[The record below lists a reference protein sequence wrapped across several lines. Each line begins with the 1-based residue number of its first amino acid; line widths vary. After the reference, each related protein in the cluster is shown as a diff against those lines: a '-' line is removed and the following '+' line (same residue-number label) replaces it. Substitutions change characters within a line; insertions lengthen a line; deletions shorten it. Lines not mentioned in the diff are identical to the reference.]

1 MRTGFV
7 IGLALGLAG
16 LIVAGPPRAH
26 AACEACNDAG
36 APGAAV
42 APRARHRSH
51 RASVHSMLP
60 YYGVDLP
67 ACFWRKMRLWDPDG
81 QYWLVSRVQFCR

>member
-16 LIVAGPPRAH
+16 LIVADPPRAY
-26 AACEACNDAG
+26 AECEACNDAG
-36 APGAAV
+36 TPGTAV
-42 APRARHRSH
+42 ASRAHHRSH
-51 RASVHSMLP
+51 HRSVHSMLP
-60 YYGVDLP
+60 LYEADLP